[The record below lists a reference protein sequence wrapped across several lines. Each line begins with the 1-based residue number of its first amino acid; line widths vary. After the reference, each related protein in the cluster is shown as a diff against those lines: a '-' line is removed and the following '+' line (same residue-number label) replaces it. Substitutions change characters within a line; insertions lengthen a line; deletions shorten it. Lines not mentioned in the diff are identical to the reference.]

1 MASRRNTDRLVML
14 HDLAGTCDEIDRLER
29 RRGTLVVAATRA
41 GATVSEVARL
51 TGWSRD
57 RVRRQLARSAEP
69 AGGKEPDVTITA
81 NVLAN
86 YVGALR
92 EESDDAWRA
101 RIVLHD
107 FGMVWQH
114 ASAAE
119 REVLVTTEPE
129 PFDPRWD
136 AFLAAYV
143 EYLCYHAEL
152 RAPEWVFGP
161 GRHLAQFWFPGPRFP
176 RERAATILTTPAAFE
191 AHGIW
196 FPARELEVV

>member
-1 MASRRNTDRLVML
+1 MVDRRNTDRLVVL
-14 HDLAGTCDEIDRLER
+14 QDLAGTCEEIDRLER
-29 RRGTLVVAATRA
+29 RRATLVVAATRA
-41 GATVSEVARL
+41 GTTLSEVARL

-57 RVRRQLARSAEP
+57 RVRRQLTRHRESAV
-69 AGGKEPDVTITA
+69 PDVTITA

-86 YVGALR
+86 YVSALR
-92 EESDDAWRA
+92 EESDEAWRA

-114 ASAAE
+114 AGAAE
-119 REVLVTTEPE
+119 RELLVATEPE
-129 PFDPRWD
+129 LFDPPWD

-152 RAPEWVFGP
+152 PAPEWVFGP
-161 GRHLAQFWFPGPRFP
+161 ERYLAEFWFPGPRFP

>member
-1 MASRRNTDRLVML
+1 ML
-14 HDLAGTCDEIDRLER
+14 RDLAGTCEEIGRLER
-29 RRGTLVVAATRA
+29 RRTTLVVAATRA
-41 GATVSEVARL
+41 GASVSEVARL

-57 RVRRQLARSAEP
+57 RVRRKLTRHRESAVT
-69 AGGKEPDVTITA
+69 DVTITA

-92 EESDDAWRA
+92 AERDETWRA

-107 FGMVWQH
+107 FGMVCQH
-114 ASAAE
+114 AGAAE
-119 REVLVTTEPE
+119 REFLVAREPE
-129 PFDPRWD
+129 LFDPPWD

-143 EYLCYHAEL
+143 EYICYHAEL
-152 RAPEWVFGP
+152 PVPDWVFGP
-161 GRHLAQFWFPGPRFP
+161 GRYLAEFWFPGPRFP